1 MMGYCMV
8 MAVHTCKCACVGL
21 FFAEHL
27 GLRLVNVGVM
37 SATAHVPPLCD
48 PSFVLYKCKL
58 THALARASPAAA
70 QLLRL
75 VGDGGGDGDGGGG
88 SFGGEDTERKVSSF
102 VLDKEQV
109 RTREA
114 IENLQLIFGKG

>member
-1 MMGYCMV
+1 MPQP
-8 MAVHTCKCACVGL
+8 TPPRCAIQV
-21 FFAEHL
+21 
-27 GLRLVNVGVM
+27 
-37 SATAHVPPLCD
+37 LCD
-48 PSFVLYKCKL
+48 TNPS
-58 THALARASPAAA
+58 TRRARASPAAA